1 MTKAEKNKINKLLT
15 ACEILDE
22 AGIGFADFGGDSTTQ
37 ECFQNDFLA
46 FLMYLSSSDELITRA
61 EADFMN
67 EYLGLE
73 GVSPQQFADLVNG
86 MGIYS
91 EEFAETVPNILKL
104 FVNADLQMAAA
115 GAPVVP
121 PLAVQNCDIFEEA
134 GVAFLR
140 CDGYVHEKEAQNLSQ
155 YMNMMRRFVGKSLTK
170 RETETEK

>member
-1 MTKAEKNKINKLLT
+1 MTKTEKDKINKLLT

-22 AGIGFADFGGDSTTQ
+22 AGIGFSDFGGDSSTQ

-46 FLMYLSSSDELITRA
+46 FLMYLSSSDELISQP

-67 EYLGLE
+67 EYLGLD
-73 GVSPQQFADLVNG
+73 GVTPQQFADLVNG

-91 EEFAETVPNILKL
+91 EEFAGTVPNILKL

-121 PLAVQNCDIFEEA
+121 PLAVQICDVFEEA

-140 CDGYVHEKEAQNLSQ
+140 CDNYVHETEAQNLAQ
-155 YMNMMRRFVGKSLTK
+155 YMKMMRGFVGKSLAQK
-170 RETETEK
+170 GTEE